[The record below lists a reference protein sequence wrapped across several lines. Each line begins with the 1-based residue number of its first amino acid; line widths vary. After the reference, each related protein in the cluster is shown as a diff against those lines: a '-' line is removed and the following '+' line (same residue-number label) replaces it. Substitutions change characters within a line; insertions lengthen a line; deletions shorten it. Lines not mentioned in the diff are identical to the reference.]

1 MHCKWKFRS
10 ENSKVLHSLC
20 HQNDSKDY
28 KCSEKNCDFITP
40 RWNACRSHLWKI
52 HKIDIDMF
60 SCQVRQSSCKIIL
73 LNLKI
78 LHDEDMSHIR
88 N

>member
-1 MHCKWKFRS
+1 MNWLNYVKLNYQLLCRCEHCKRKFRS
-10 ENSKVLHSLC
+10 ENSKILHLLC

-40 RWNACRSHLWKI
+40 RWNACRTHLWKI

-60 SCQVRQSSCKIIL
+60 NCQVCYFLFKP
-73 LNLKI
+73 
-78 LHDEDMSHIR
+78 
-88 N
+88 

>member
-1 MHCKWKFRS
+1 MKNILKIIFRCVYCKRKFRS
-10 ENSKVLHSLC
+10 ENSKILHSLC

-40 RWNACRSHLWKI
+40 RWNACRTHLWKV

-60 SCQVRQSSCKIIL
+60 SCQVC
-73 LNLKI
+73 
-78 LHDEDMSHIR
+78 
-88 N
+88 